1 MLDPKYFQHCVIT
14 TSYSANF
21 WIYAQN
27 RKYRKYAP
35 IVKNSDQFILF
46 CWVTWSVSVMG
57 GSFLAPPLPTPDTFA
72 SVALSIICLSK
83 SFASVALFNNFA
95 TFSIFTLKITSCVFY
110 INRLSLIRLSPVL
123 RFFSICLHISSF
135 LLYLIVSH
143 LEHLIG
149 VKCNVNGNN

>member
-14 TSYSANF
+14 TSYPADFKIFRFCS
-21 WIYAQN
+21 IH

-35 IVKNSDQFILF
+35 IAKNSDQFILF

-95 TFSIFTLKITSCVFY
+95 TFSLFTLRNYQLRILY
-110 INRLSLIRLSPVL
+110 QSP
-123 RFFSICLHISSF
+123 
-135 LLYLIVSH
+135 VSH
-143 LEHLIG
+143 LSFASVAIFLNLSPLVIFPSLFNCFSFG
-149 VKCNVNGNN
+149 ASDWRRV